1 MNAAE
6 IISRVKE
13 SILSEV
19 QNNPTIMQCVK
30 EISLVRSNVHMHYEN
45 GTAGEIFNLIVVDR
59 KFGKC
64 YKIRNLFTDSDCE
77 KLSII
82 LDKLNEM
89 FKTDCQESDK
99 LILKQLADGI
109 RE

>member
-77 KLSII
+77 KLNKSQEDM
-82 LDKLNEM
+82 LKDSLHGLE
-89 FKTDCQESDK
+89 KTN
-99 LILKQLADGI
+99 KQYG
-109 RE
+109 